1 MGNYQNEISR
11 IIKYFTLQNK
21 NLKTEDAFEILA
33 LQYIFYKE
41 KELSAIAGNIDD
53 HLTNGTNDG
62 GIDLVFYDDE
72 DEVLSL
78 VQCKTSSLSSDDI
91 LDEIRK
97 MNTTVEAFKNHNT
110 GAYSSKLKRVLR
122 ENLDRLPENGQIEY
136 HVFYLGD
143 FDVKNFERKLK
154 NSPISDLEDLIKVTD
169 TSLINTQIA
178 NIQDTTTKVRE
189 FKASIDKRGNFL
201 EYESQDNYGVMINLS
216 SKSLI
221 NMYELFKDKGL
232 FDMNIRKYISHK
244 LVDKGINDT
253 LDKDRENFWFYNNG
267 LIIAAEDLRVDGN
280 KITFYNF
287 SIVNGGQT
295 TNRLGEYKGSNSQE
309 FFIPCKVVYQKKA
322 KPSDVNQFFTKIAE
336 TTNSQKPIKA
346 SDLKSNTPEML
357 TLRRD
362 LNTHGIDFQ
371 IKRGEKS
378 KSNKIRIKNEE
389 FGQLILAFV
398 MQRPGTARSNKKVL
412 FESGN
417 VYASIFK
424 KNYTRTPE
432 KLNFII
438 DLIDLYSRFKRIT
451 DEMKREEGLLEGT
464 AKDILKNGNFILI
477 ALLGI
482 LYRVQNQDIN
492 SFREAVDDP
501 SILSEATFEY
511 GKFIS
516 NYKEDDLDAKI
527 KELLVELTVII
538 EERYGILL
546 AANEV
551 TSVSN
556 YFKKD
561 SSYQEDILKTISSK
575 MLLSRNSRPILEYSS
590 FLKRS

>member
-1 MGNYQNEISR
+1 MGNYQNEQNR
-11 IIKYFTLQNK
+11 IIKHFELENK
-21 NLKTEDAFEILA
+21 KLKNEDAFEILA

-41 KELSAIAGNIDD
+41 KELSAITSNIDD

-72 DEVLSL
+72 EEILSL
-78 VQCKTSSLSSDDI
+78 IQCKTSSLSSDEI
-91 LDEIRK
+91 LDAIRK
-97 MNTTVEAFKNHNT
+97 MDTTVEAFRNHNT

-122 ENLDRLPENGQIEY
+122 ENLDRLPDNGQIEY
-136 HVFYLGD
+136 HVIYVGN
-143 FDVKNFERKLK
+143 FDEKNFERKLK
-154 NSPISDLEDLIKVTD
+154 NSSISDLEDLIKITD
-169 TSLINTQIA
+169 EPLINTQIA

-189 FKASIDKRGNFL
+189 YKAALDKPNNVL
-201 EYESQDNYGVMINLS
+201 EFESQENYGVMINLS

-221 NMYELFKDKGL
+221 EMYELFKDKGL

-244 LVDKGINDT
+244 LVDKGINET
-253 LDKDRENFWFYNNG
+253 LDNDRENFWFYNNG
-267 LIIAAEDLRVDGN
+267 LIIAAEDFSVDGN
-280 KITFYNF
+280 KISLYDF

-309 FFIPCKVVYQKKA
+309 FYIPCKVVYQKQA
-322 KPSDVNQFFTKIAE
+322 KPSDINQFFTKIAE

-346 SDLKSNTPEML
+346 SDLKANTPEML

-371 IKRGEKS
+371 IKRGEKP
-378 KSNKIRIKNEE
+378 KSNKVRIKNEE

-412 FESGN
+412 FESAN

-424 KNYTRTPE
+424 KNYSRSPD

-451 DEMKREEGLLEGT
+451 DEMKKEEGLLEGT

-477 ALLGI
+477 AVLGI
-482 LYRVQNQDIN
+482 LYRIQNQDIDN
-492 SFREAVDDP
+492 IRDAVDDP
-501 SILSEATFEY
+501 SILSESTFEY

-516 NYKEDDLDAKI
+516 NYKEDDLDKKI

-538 EERYGILL
+538 EERYGVLL

-551 TSVSN
+551 SSVSN
-556 YFKKD
+556 YFKRD

-575 MLLSRNSRPILEYSS
+575 MLLSRTREAIYDYSS
-590 FLKRS
+590 FLERQ